1 MHERLIAKFPAGD
14 HAAEPCDLSAVA
26 ARALIGAKRLS
37 PSELVESCIARIEQV
52 NPAVNAVVA
61 TCFERARAEA
71 RAATEAVMRGDELGP
86 LHGLPL
92 GVKDLND
99 TEGLVTTYGSPLYR
113 DHVPEKDELLVAR
126 LRRAGAIV
134 LGKTATPEFGAG
146 GNTTVNPVHGYTRN
160 AFDLARACGGS
171 SGGSGVALA
180 CGMMPLCTGSDSG
193 GSLRKP
199 ATFSGVAA
207 IRPTVGLVPSERR
220 RIGYTNFSVQ
230 GPMAR
235 TVDDCGLM
243 LSVMAGRDIADP
255 LSYDVD
261 PRSLREPPAEDLARL
276 RVAVS
281 VDFGWAPVEHGIR
294 AVFEQ
299 RLARFAAAFARCEQ
313 RDPGLE
319 SALDVFWILRG
330 VYFLAAHLDRYRN
343 HRDQLGPNIVTNV
356 EAGLAMTAEQIA
368 WAHAEHTRLYRD
380 FQRLFDDY
388 DLLITPGQPITPTA
402 VEQRNVTEINGEPMK
417 NYMHASG
424 LTSALTLMGN
434 PCVSIPCGLD
444 HTAMPFGLQ
453 ICGPMKGDAFTLGAA
468 RALERLFAA
477 DPELARPVP
486 DLAALRAAS

>member
-1 MHERLIAKFPAGD
+1 MT
-14 HAAEPCDLSAVA
+14 EPCDLAAVE
-26 ARALIGAKRLS
+26 ARRLIGTKRLS
-37 PSELVESCIARIEQV
+37 PTELLESCIARIEQV

-61 TCFERARAEA
+61 TCCERARAEA
-71 RAATEAVMRGDELGP
+71 RAATEAVMRGEELPP

-113 DHVPEKDELLVAR
+113 DHVPDRDELLVAR

-160 AFDLARACGGS
+160 AFDPSRACGGS

-199 ATFSGVAA
+199 ATFSGVVA
-207 IRPTVGLVPSERR
+207 IRPTVGLVPSDRR
-220 RIGYTNFSVQ
+220 GVGYTNFSVQ

-235 TVDDCGLM
+235 SVEDCGLM
-243 LSVMAGRDIADP
+243 LSVMAGYHVADP
-255 LSYDVD
+255 LSYETDTAAF
-261 PRSLREPPAEDLARL
+261 RDLPGIDLSRL

-294 AVFEQ
+294 EVFEA
-299 RLARFAAAFARCEQ
+299 RLARFRAVFARCDR

-319 SALDVFWILRG
+319 TALDVFWILRG
-330 VYFLAAHLDRYRN
+330 VYFMARQYERYKR
-343 HRDQLGPNIVTNV
+343 HRDQLGPNIVANV
-356 EAGLAMTAEQIA
+356 EAGMAMTSEQIG
-368 WAHAEHTRLYRD
+368 WAEAEHTRLYRD
-380 FQRLFDDY
+380 FQRLFDEY
-388 DLLITPGQPITPTA
+388 DLLITPGQPITPTK
-402 VEQRNVTEINGEPMK
+402 VEQRNVTEIDGRPMR
-417 NYMHASG
+417 NYMHASA

-434 PCVSIPCGLD
+434 PCVSIPCGRD
-444 HTAMPFGLQ
+444 HTGMPFGLQ
-453 ICGPMKGDAFTLGAA
+453 ICGPMKRDAFTLGAA

-486 DLAALRAAS
+486 DLARLRLPA

>member
-1 MHERLIAKFPAGD
+1 MHERLIAKIAAGD
-14 HAAEPCDLSAVA
+14 HAAEPCDLCAVE

-37 PSELVESCIARIEQV
+37 PTELVESCIARIEQV

-71 RAATEAVMRGDELGP
+71 RAATAAVMRGDALGP

-99 TEGLVTTYGSPLYR
+99 TAGLVTTYGSPLYR
-113 DHVPEKDELLVAR
+113 DHVPERDELLVAR

-160 AFDLARACGGS
+160 AFDPARACGGS

-207 IRPTVGLVPSERR
+207 IRPTTGLVPSERR

-235 TVDDCGLM
+235 TVEDCGLM
-243 LSVMAGRDIADP
+243 LSVMAGHDVADP
-255 LSYDVD
+255 LSYAV
-261 PRSLREPPAEDLARL
+261 RAEEYRDLPQVDLARL

-294 AVFEQ
+294 DTFEA
-299 RLARFAAAFARCEQ
+299 RLAAFRAAFAHCE
-313 RDPGLE
+313 RHDPGLE

-368 WAHAEHTRLYRD
+368 WAHAEHTRLYRA

-402 VEQRNVTEINGEPMK
+402 VEQRNVTEINGQRMK

-434 PCVSIPCGLD
+434 PCVSIPCGRD
-444 HTAMPFGLQ
+444 HTGMPFGLQ

-477 DPELARPVP
+477 DAALARPVP
-486 DLAALRAAS
+486 DLAALRAAA